1 MCVDARYLIQCIHFS
16 FHRFCDDESSRGFA
30 TVFNYRPATLLYVV
44 GSGSGVKLLPPV
56 MAAHVGNIESIVAQI
71 TLTMCLLRSQ
81 KNFNSVSTVFYSSI
95 LRRTISNKFI

>member
-1 MCVDARYLIQCIHFS
+1 MMKVAEALLLS
-16 FHRFCDDESSRGFA
+16 L
-30 TVFNYRPATLLYVV
+30 TVA

-56 MAAHVGNIESIVAQI
+56 IAAHAGNIESIVAQI

-81 KNFNSVSTVFYSSI
+81 KNFNSVSTVYSSI